1 MHELFQRRDPVAVDD
16 RELIEYLDFARRLA
30 NAAGA
35 VTLPYFRMVIGVDNK
50 AGKAAYDPV
59 TVADRAAESAVRELI
74 ERVYPECGIFGE
86 EHGYRPGPAGLTW
99 VIDPIDGTRAFI
111 TGMPLWG
118 TLIALFDGEKPIL
131 GLMDQ
136 PYTGE
141 RFVGSRLGAVMQG
154 GGKTVSLHTR
164 ECSDLSRAVLY
175 TTHPNLFTTERE
187 RNAFKAVER
196 RVRLSRYG
204 GDCYNYCMLAH
215 GFLDLVIEAGL
226 KPYDVQALIPIVEA
240 AGGMLTTWS
249 GDPAEKGGQ
258 VIAAGDPRLHA
269 QALELLAGAMDSE

>member
-1 MHELFQRRDPVAVDD
+1 MHELFPRRDPVAVDD
-16 RELIEYLDFARRLA
+16 RELTEYLDFARRLA
-30 NAAGA
+30 EAAGA
-35 VTLPYFRMVIGVDNK
+35 VTLSCFRRPIGVDNK

-59 TVADRAAESAVRELI
+59 TAADRGAEAAIRELI
-74 ERVYPECGIFGE
+74 GRVYPEHGIFGE
-86 EHGYRPGPAGLTW
+86 EHGYRPGSSGLTW

-141 RFVGSRLGAVMQG
+141 RFVGSRRGAALHRG
-154 GGKTVSLHTR
+154 GETVSLHTR
-164 ECSDLSRAVLY
+164 ECPDLSQAVLY
-175 TTHPNLFTTERE
+175 TTHPHLFTTERE
-187 RNAFKAVER
+187 RAAFAAVES

-204 GDCYNYCMLAH
+204 GDCYNYCLLAH
-215 GFLDLVIEAGL
+215 GFVDLVIESGL

-240 AGGMLTTWS
+240 AGGVLTTWS
-249 GDPAEKGGQ
+249 GDPAEEGGQ
-258 VIAAGDPRLHA
+258 VIAAGDPRLHE
-269 QALELLAGAMDSE
+269 QALELLEKET